1 MRWVKKGNFFKN
13 QNNDYWNKTH
23 AQNPVIDIVDD
34 NIWRIYYSTRDL
46 NKRTR
51 ISYIEVEAG
60 NPENILYIHNK
71 PILEL
76 GDIGDFD
83 DCGVMCSD
91 IVNFNGKK
99 YLYYLGWN
107 VRNTIPYHLSIGLA
121 VSDDGKY
128 FKKLFKGPI
137 LDRTSI
143 EPYLCTS
150 CCVVIEN
157 DCWKMWYTSGTG
169 YKIINNYVE
178 PLYNIKYATS
188 KDGVEWNRENVVS
201 VDYNNDHEALGVPSV
216 LFEDGKY
223 KMWYSYRD
231 ILDYRINEKHSYRIG
246 YAESNDGIYFNRMD
260 NKTGIDI
267 SKLDNEWDSK
277 MIAYG
282 KVIKNKN
289 KKYMFYNGNGFGQTG
304 IGYAILE
311 G

>member
-1 MRWVKKGNFFKN
+1 MGWVKKGNFFKN
-13 QNNDYWNKTH
+13 KNNDYWNKTH
-23 AQNPVIDIVDD
+23 AQSPVIDIVDD
-34 NIWRIYYSTRDL
+34 NIWRIYYNTRDL

-137 LDRTSI
+137 LDRTNI

-188 KDGVEWNRENVVS
+188 KDGVKWNRENVVS
-201 VDYNNDHEALGVPSV
+201 VDYNNNHEALGVPSV

-231 ILDYRINEKHSYRIG
+231 IFDYRINAKHSYRIG

-260 NKTGIDI
+260 NKAGIDI
-267 SKLDNEWDSK
+267 SKLDNEWDSE

-289 KKYMFYNGNGFGQTG
+289 EKYMFYNGNGFGQTG
-304 IGYAILE
+304 IGYAIWE